1 MLKFFFPRQKTP
13 ADISDTPYNE
23 HRDPYLEQVMN
34 EIRSVK
40 TNTPAKI
47 KEDKTVK
54 ED

>member
-1 MLKFFFPRQKTP
+1 MLKFFLRRLKTP
-13 ADISDTPYNE
+13 ADLSDTPYNE

-34 EIRSVK
+34 EIRSIKNNIPV
-40 TNTPAKI
+40 KI